1 MKVLISGAGIGGLS
15 TALCLV
21 HHGINVAV
29 MERADRLDDIG
40 AGIQLPPNAMRVFA
54 ALGLDAA
61 LAARAFRPMAL
72 EARMGRS
79 GRQLFTIAL
88 GEAAHPRWG
97 APYLHIHRADYI
109 AVLAAALRAK
119 APNALHLGAALT
131 GYAQTE
137 NKVQAHLSD
146 GRSLTGDALIG
157 ADGLHSL
164 VQAQMLGTQKA
175 DFTGQMAWRATVPM
189 PLLEKKLKAQAPRP
203 TACVW
208 MGQGRHCVTYQLRGG
223 ALANFVGV
231 VETPSHHVDAGAA
244 EAWSIRGTPAQAR
257 ADFKGWHPTLT
268 GLLGEADRL
277 YRWALFDRQPLTRW
291 VDGRVALLGDAAHPM
306 LPFMAQG
313 AAMAVEDGWVLATNL
328 ANSLMTSPESARAI
342 EHALTTYQHQR
353 YARTVRVQAGSRANA
368 KTFHRRAG
376 LAQIGTYGPM
386 WLADKIAPA
395 LIGRSQNWL
404 YGHDVTRA
412 PLRQ

>member
-1 MKVLISGAGIGGLS
+1 
-15 TALCLV
+15 
-21 HHGINVAV
+21 
-29 MERADRLDDIG
+29 
-40 AGIQLPPNAMRVFA
+40 MRVFA